1 MMITKSEVYKDVKQ
15 AIQLCQKE
23 IENKCDDSI
32 LRWLTTSNSFSEI
45 SQCYQFT
52 NEAIDKYYQLLNL
65 KDKNVLTVCGSGDQ
79 IIYAIMQD
87 AKNIDVFDSNKLT
100 YYYLFL
106 KLSVISHL
114 EYNEFLDFM
123 NLYTSDNN
131 QLKYYKQI
139 RDSINNN
146 DIKTFWDIFFG
157 KQEHLFPALFMGN
170 HNDLGAKP
178 QDWSSYIN
186 LNRPIVTY
194 LNEEYFYR
202 LKRKL
207 KINNST
213 IRFKCVDLLNVAK
226 YYNGSYDFI
235 NCSNIIDYIN
245 NPKVIFDFFINIIDH
260 NLNQEGLIILNYYW
274 HIFNKMDY
282 QNLQD
287 LFTTI
292 DPDIYTFIVN
302 DIYHESVLTYK
313 KHQ

>member
-1 MMITKSEVYKDVKQ
+1 MITKSEVYKDVKQ

>member
-1 MMITKSEVYKDVKQ
+1 MITKSEVYKDVKQ

-274 HIFNKMDY
+274 HIFNKMDH
-282 QNLQD
+282 QKLQD

-292 DPDIYTFIVN
+292 DPDIYTFITN

>member
-274 HIFNKMDY
+274 HIFNKMDH
-282 QNLQD
+282 QKLQD

-292 DPDIYTFIVN
+292 DPDIYTFITN